1 MSDSSSS
8 ATPPNEA
15 ADAASDP
22 SLDAPGSFGELIS
35 ALRASAAERDRR
47 GGHAAREKA
56 WMAALG
62 LQTLAVPRAFGGQE
76 ADWPI
81 VYQTIRAIARVD
93 SALAHLVGFQVLQI
107 VSVDVWGSEAQRER
121 YLRGTVEQGW
131 WWGNAVNPLDTRLV
145 ARQDGEGYRLDG
157 IKGFCSGTRGSARM
171 TISAHDPATG
181 KPVFAVVPTGRDGI
195 TVHEDWDPIG
205 QRQTDSGSVSFNA
218 VRVEADEVLHRSE
231 TPPTPRATLRTLVS
245 QLVLT
250 NLFVG
255 LAEGA
260 LAEARDYVS
269 TRGRPWIHSG
279 VANAQDDPYTLQRF
293 GDMRVQAV
301 AAEALADR
309 AARGLQAAWDR
320 KEALSADGRAEVALA
335 ISEAKIVAQ
344 RAALDAG
351 EALFDAC
358 GARATAAPLALD
370 RFWRNARTHTLHDP
384 LDYRLRDVGRYAL
397 TGALPEA
404 SIYT

>member
-1 MSDSSSS
+1 MSDSPSS
-8 ATPPNEA
+8 ATPPHEA

-22 SLDAPGSFGELIS
+22 SLDAPGSFGELIA

>member
-1 MSDSSSS
+1 MSDSPSS
-8 ATPPNEA
+8 ATPPHEG
-15 ADAASDP
+15 ASPASGP
-22 SLDAPGSFGELIS
+22 SLDAPGSFGELIA

-397 TGALPEA
+397 TGVLPEA

>member
-1 MSDSSSS
+1 MSDSPSS
-8 ATPPNEA
+8 ATPPHEA

-22 SLDAPGSFGELIS
+22 SLDVPGSFGELIS

-279 VANAQDDPYTLQRF
+279 VANAQDDPYALQRF